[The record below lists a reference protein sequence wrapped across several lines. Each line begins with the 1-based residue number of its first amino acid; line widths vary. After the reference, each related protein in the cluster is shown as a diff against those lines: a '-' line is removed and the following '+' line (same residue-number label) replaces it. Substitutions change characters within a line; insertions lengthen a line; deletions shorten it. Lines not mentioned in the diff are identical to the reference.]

1 MRSADIEQADR
12 RRLAGSTTATTNY
25 RDLAEAGLSLEAQ
38 GRHAAKAAVSGSKV
52 VPQYPRMPENNPWH
66 CDIVPPEGPLGYS
79 VQDDVEPVGTPK
91 EVEESLLRLAAS
103 SACLRRTRRMRRLRK
118 AIPPRGA
125 PQTALLPLGCS
136 LGPHPQTSPLVMA
149 ARPHSRRSKV
159 TLTTR
164 VRPPY
169 FVAGNFKEMRNV
181 F

>member
-1 MRSADIEQADR
+1 MRSADIEQAER
-12 RRLAGSTTATTNY
+12 RRLAGSTTATTTY

-38 GRHAAKAAVSGSKV
+38 GRHAAKAAVSGSKA
-52 VPQYPRMPENNPWH
+52 VPQYPQASGPWN
-66 CDIVPPEGPLGYS
+66 DPVQVPDEPPLGYS
-79 VQDDVEPVGTPK
+79 VQDDVEVVGTPK

-103 SACLRRTRRMRRLRK
+103 SACLRRMWRMRRLRK
-118 AIPPRGA
+118 AISPRGA
-125 PQTALLPLGCS
+125 QPQAALPPLGCS